1 MNLNTALDIMVAGD
15 TQKIAG
21 PDYLTVTS
29 LAVRQ
34 SFGATQLVG
43 TQSKT
48 FLFMKEISSN
58 GNTQT
63 VDVVFP
69 LHPVLLYFNP
79 SLLKLMLDPLYE
91 NQESGHYPNQ
101 YAMHDLGSHY
111 PNATGH
117 PDGSDEQVCSTFVSK
132 YRRFKEISSD
142 KKK

>member
-1 MNLNTALDIMVAGD
+1 MDANGALDKMVAND
-15 TQKIAG
+15 SQNAAG
-21 PDYLTVTS
+21 PDYLTITS

-48 FLFMKEISSN
+48 YLFMKEISSN

-63 VDVVFP
+63 VDVAFP

-79 SLLKLMLDPLYE
+79 SLLKMILDPLYE
-91 NQESGHYPNQ
+91 NQESGHYPNR
-101 YAMHDLGSHY
+101 YAMHDLGTHY

-117 PDGSDEQVCSTFVSK
+117 LDGADEEVCSDSPPTAPDYVPLEWS
-132 YRRFKEISSD
+132 
-142 KKK
+142 

>member
-1 MNLNTALDIMVAGD
+1 VEANGALDKMVAND
-15 TQKIAG
+15 SQKAAG
-21 PDYLTVTS
+21 RDYLTVTS

-48 FLFMKEISSN
+48 YLFMKEISSN

-79 SLLKLMLDPLYE
+79 SLLKFMLDPLYE
-91 NQESGHYPNQ
+91 NQESGHYPHQ
-101 YAMHDLGSHY
+101 YSTHDLGTHY

-117 PDGSDEQVCSTFVSK
+117 PAGDDEEVCSTPLGRADRERHVPC
-132 YRRFKEISSD
+132 
-142 KKK
+142 